1 MQNKNYKISIIVATF
16 NNEKTIDKNIESILL
31 QTFTDYEII
40 IIDGNSR
47 DKTLEKI
54 KKYNSKKI
62 NIYEQAGTGVYNAFN
77 EGIQFAKN
85 DIMIILNADDYF
97 DNENSLKLISEI
109 FSKDKN
115 LKLVMSN
122 IKIVNEK
129 DKVIRIYKNNSFF
142 NFMFFY
148 FGMMPPH
155 TGGIIPK

>member
-62 NIYEQAGTGVYNAFN
+62 NIYMSRQALVSIMHLMKEYNL
-77 EGIQFAKN
+77 QK
-85 DIMIILNADDYF
+85 MIL
-97 DNENSLKLISEI
+97 
-109 FSKDKN
+109 
-115 LKLVMSN
+115 
-122 IKIVNEK
+122 
-129 DKVIRIYKNNSFF
+129 
-142 NFMFFY
+142 
-148 FGMMPPH
+148 
-155 TGGIIPK
+155 